1 MISVCFIAK
10 DYWLSRYVI
19 ENLLKQSAGVELE
32 LLVVVQNKRLSD
44 FLSSLIESKQ
54 YINLISVKFTEEKD
68 GYDKLIKEAKFEYIC
83 LFHGY
88 TFVNLHW
95 IMDLAYYNA
104 NIQNTGLTAIYSDK
118 KGKFTPLLSQDDNF
132 INVWQNE
139 KNDVDGVCLFH
150 KNLTNK
156 LPQEITIEN
165 ISQEFAKQ
173 GLQNYYIPT
182 QNSSCINH
190 KTN

>member
-1 MISVCFIAK
+1 MISICFIAK

-32 LLVVVQNKRLSD
+32 LLVVIEDKRLST
-44 FLSSLIESKQ
+44 FLSGLIESKQ
-54 YINLISVKFTEEKD
+54 YGNLISVKFTEEKD
-68 GYDKLIKEAKFEYIC
+68 SYDKLIKEAKFEYIC
-83 LFHGY
+83 LFDGY
-88 TFVNLHW
+88 IFVNLHW

-104 NIQNTGLTAIYSDK
+104 NIQESGLTAIYNNK

-139 KNDVDGVCLFH
+139 NQVNGVCLFN
-150 KNLTNK
+150 KNLIDK
-156 LPQEITIEN
+156 LPKEITIEKIN
-165 ISQEFAKQ
+165 KEFSKK

-182 QNSSCINH
+182 QNSTCINQ